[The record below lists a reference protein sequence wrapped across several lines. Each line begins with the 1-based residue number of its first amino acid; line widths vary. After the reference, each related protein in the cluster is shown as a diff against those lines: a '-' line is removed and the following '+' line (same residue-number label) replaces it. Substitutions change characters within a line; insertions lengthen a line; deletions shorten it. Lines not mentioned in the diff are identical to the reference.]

1 MITAAFRRLF
11 FPFPPEMLYNGIDR
25 EDKHNMGKRILV
37 VGGVAGGASVAARIR
52 RLDETAEI
60 TVFEKGPHVS
70 FSNCCLP
77 YFLSR
82 IVPESKRLIMMTP
95 EAFRTRYNID
105 VRTESEVTEINREKK
120 TVTVANEGKTYEE
133 AYDVLVLSPGAEPV
147 MTKSIKGIDRDN
159 VFGIRNVVDIVK
171 LDTYLKENDIKE
183 TAVIG
188 GGFIGCE
195 IAENLCEAGLKVH
208 LIEAADQIMAPLDFD
223 LVQILHK
230 EMLDHGIDLRLH
242 TALTEIGDGFVRLA
256 DGTEIPAG
264 AVVMAIGVRPLAA
277 LAKKAGLDLGERG
290 GIKVNTFYQTSDP
303 SIYAVGD
310 AVEIYNRLSGKYTLL
325 SLAGPAQM
333 EARAAADHICGLA
346 TRNRGFIGSSVI
358 RLFDTYAAST
368 GLNEKTAEACGIHYD
383 TAYVIPSDKVGLM
396 PGSRPIHM
404 KLLFEVPTGR
414 ILGAQ
419 AVGGEAADR
428 RVDVVSAIIH
438 MDGDLEDLRDVELC
452 YAPVVGT
459 AKDAVNLAAM
469 VGLNVLHGYVKQV
482 PMRRIR
488 ELVESGAYIVDVR
501 EPGEFAAGHLKTAV
515 NIPLSQLRTRLDE
528 IPTDRPVY
536 LHCRTSQRSYN
547 AARYLMQHGVDAW
560 NIAGSYLGFSY
571 YEYAQDVLEH
581 RDPIMTEYNFK

>member
-1 MITAAFRRLF
+1 MITAAFRRLL
-11 FPFPPEMLYNGIDR
+11 FPFLREMLYNGINR
-25 EDKHNMGKRILV
+25 EDKHNMGKRILI

-52 RLDETAEI
+52 RLDEAAEI

-120 TVTVANEGKTYEE
+120 TVTIANEGKTYEE

-147 MTKSIKGIDRDN
+147 MPKSIKGIDRDN

-264 AVVMAIGVRPLAA
+264 AVVMAIGVRPLAV

-290 GIKVNTFYQTSDP
+290 GIKVNAFYQTSDP

-310 AVEIYNRLSGKYTLL
+310 AVEVYNRLSGKYTLI

-459 AKDAVNLAAM
+459 AKDAVNMAAM